1 MSDGEMSN
9 AAAPQTPS
17 SCPGKRREAPSSR
30 QMSRA
35 STTLVAADEED
46 VDGRVKPGHDG
57 GFLKR
62 RIFRFATSSL
72 AIISVTAI
80 AFAAW
85 VHSLGPLPLD
95 QARQVS
101 TTIVDRNGKL
111 LRAYAMADGRWRLP
125 VDAKAAIDPGYL
137 KLLLAYEDRRFYSHG
152 GVDPLALGRA
162 AFQLVTSGHIVS
174 GGSTIT
180 MQLARLM
187 EPRRER
193 SLYAKLRQVVRAFQI
208 ERQLNKDQILDLY
221 LALAP
226 FGGNLEGVRAA
237 SIAYFG
243 KEPKRLLLAEAALL
257 VALPQSPETRRLD
270 RYPDRARVARDR
282 VLDRMVED
290 HIVPA
295 DDAVQARAVPVPRLR
310 KQMPILAPHSS
321 DAALA
326 TMKDTPVIRLTL
338 DSSLQKTLEA
348 LARDRAMA
356 QGPNI
361 SVALIAVDNES
372 GDVLARVGSPD
383 YFDERRAGQVD
394 MTRALRSPGSTL
406 KPFIYGLAFEDGFV
420 HPESLIDDRPIR
432 FGSYA
437 PENFDMTFQ
446 GTVPVRK
453 ALQLSLN
460 VPAIALLDR
469 VGASRLSSRLKQAGG
484 NLVLPKDEVPGL
496 AMGLGGVGV
505 TLQDLVQLYSG
516 LARLGT
522 TRPLREIMLAKDERD
537 SLRLMDQAAAW
548 QVGNVLIGTPPPEN
562 GVHNRIAFKTGTS
575 YGYRDAWSVG
585 FDGRITIGVWVGR
598 PDGAPVPGLVGRT
611 AAAPILFDAFARTGK
626 IPAGLPKPP
635 KGVLVASNAKLPLP
649 LRRFRAVGELVR
661 TGSEQAPHIQFPL
674 NGSRIDVDRSND
686 GRFAAMP
693 VKIAGGVLPLTMM
706 VNGISVGDIDGR
718 RQRLI
723 DPPGPGFARL
733 TVIDATGAADTVVI
747 RVQ

>member
-1 MSDGEMSN
+1 
-9 AAAPQTPS
+9 
-17 SCPGKRREAPSSR
+17 
-30 QMSRA
+30 
-35 STTLVAADEED
+35 
-46 VDGRVKPGHDG
+46 
-57 GFLKR
+57 
-62 RIFRFATSSL
+62 
-72 AIISVTAI
+72 
-80 AFAAW
+80 
-85 VHSLGPLPLD
+85 
-95 QARQVS
+95 
-101 TTIVDRNGKL
+101 
-111 LRAYAMADGRWRLP
+111 MADGRWRLP
-125 VDAKAAIDPGYL
+125 VDVKTSIDPGYL

-162 AFQLVTSGHIVS
+162 ALQLATRGHIVS

-193 SLYAKLRQVVRAFQI
+193 SVYAKLRQMARALEL
-208 ERQLNKDQILDLY
+208 ERQLTKDQILDLY

-226 FGGNLEGVRAA
+226 FGGNVEGVRAA

-243 KEPKRLLLAEAALL
+243 KEPKRLSLAESALL

-270 RYPDRARVARDR
+270 RHPDMARKARDR
-282 VLDRMVED
+282 VLDRMVDDNTVSNE
-290 HIVPA
+290 
-295 DDAVQARAVPVPRLR
+295 DAVQAKAVTVPRQR
-310 KQMPILAPHSS
+310 KPMPILAPHSA
-321 DAALA
+321 DQAVAALKNA
-326 TMKDTPVIRLTL
+326 PVIKLTL
-338 DSSLQKTLEA
+338 EASLQKVLEA
-348 LARDRAMA
+348 LARDRAIA
-356 QGPNI
+356 LGPNI

-394 MTRALRSPGSTL
+394 MTRAVRSPGSTL

-469 VGASRLSSRLKQAGG
+469 VGSSRLSSRLKQAGV
-484 NLVLPKDEVPGL
+484 NLVLPKDEAPGL
-496 AMGLGGVGV
+496 AMGLGGVGI
-505 TLQDLVQLYSG
+505 TLQDLAQLYSG
-516 LARLGT
+516 LARLGN
-522 TRPLREIMLAKDERD
+522 TRPLREIMNAKDDARD
-537 SLRLMDQAAAW
+537 SLRLMDPVAAW

-585 FDGRITIGVWVGR
+585 FDGRITIAVWVGR

-626 IPAGLPKPP
+626 LPVALPKPP
-635 KGVLVASNAKLPLP
+635 RGTLLASNAKLPLP
-649 LRRFRAVGELVR
+649 LRRFRPVGELVR
-661 TGSEQAPHIQFPL
+661 TGSDQAPRIQFPL
-674 NGSRIDVDRSND
+674 NGSRIDVDRAGGAQFS
-686 GRFAAMP
+686 AMP
-693 VKIAGGVLPLTMM
+693 VKVAGGVLPMTML
-706 VNGISVGDIDGR
+706 VNGVSVGEIDGR
-718 RQRLI
+718 RQRLV

-747 RVQ
+747 RIQ

>member
-1 MSDGEMSN
+1 MS
-9 AAAPQTPS
+9 APANEQKS
-17 SCPGKRREAPSSR
+17 SCPDLI
-30 QMSRA
+30 RA
-35 STTLVAADEED
+35 STPFAGEEKD
-46 VDGRVKPGHDG
+46 VDGRDKPGHDG
-57 GFLKR
+57 GGR
-62 RIFRFATSSL
+62 RRAFRVVAITLATIC
-72 AIISVTAI
+72 IITGT
-80 AFAAW
+80 FAAW
-85 VHSLGPLPLD
+85 VASLGPLPLE
-95 QARQVS
+95 QARKVS

-111 LRAYAMADGRWRLP
+111 LRAFAMADGRWRLP
-125 VDAKAAIDPGYL
+125 VDAKTAVDPGYL
-137 KLLLAYEDRRFYSHG
+137 KLLLAYEDRRFLDHR

-162 AFQLVTSGHIVS
+162 AFQLVTRGHIVS

-193 SLYAKLRQVVRAFQI
+193 SVYAKLRQMVRAIEI
-208 ERQLNKDQILDLY
+208 ERQLSKDQILDLY

-226 FGGNLEGVRAA
+226 FGGNLEGIRSA

-243 KEPKRLLLAEAALL
+243 KEPKRLSLAESALL
-257 VALPQSPETRRLD
+257 VALPQSPERRRLD
-270 RYPDRARVARDR
+270 RYPQAAHAARDR

-290 HIVPA
+290 GVVSQE
-295 DDAVQARAVPVPRLR
+295 DAIQARAVPVPKMR
-310 KQMPILAPHSS
+310 KPMPILAPHSS
-321 DAALA
+321 DAAVA
-326 TMKDTPVIRLTL
+326 TVKDQPVIKLTL
-338 DSSLQKTLEA
+338 DATLQKTLEA
-348 LARDRAMA
+348 LARDRAIA

-361 SVALIAVDNES
+361 SVGLIAVDNES
-372 GDVLARVGSPD
+372 GDVLARVGSSD
-383 YFDERRAGQVD
+383 YFDDHRAGQVD

-420 HPESLIDDRPIR
+420 HPDSLIDDRPIR

-446 GTVPVRK
+446 GTVPIRK

-484 NLVLPKDEVPGL
+484 SLVLPKDEAPGL

-505 TLQDLVQLYSG
+505 TLQDLAQLYTG
-516 LARLGT
+516 FPRLGT
-522 TRPLREIMLAKDERD
+522 TKPLREIMYAHDGREP
-537 SLRLMDQAAAW
+537 LRLMDQAAAW

-562 GVHNRIAFKTGTS
+562 GVHGRIAFKTGTS

-635 KGVLVASNAKLPLP
+635 KGVLLASNARLPLP
-649 LRRFRAVGELVR
+649 LRRFRPVGELIR
-661 TGSEQAPHIQFPL
+661 TGADQAPHIQFPL
-674 NGSRIDVDRSND
+674 NGSRIDVDRSGD
-686 GRFAAMP
+686 GQSAAMP
-693 VKIAGGVLPLTMM
+693 VKVAGGVLPLTMM
-706 VNGISVGDIDGR
+706 INGISVGEIDSR
-718 RQRLI
+718 RQRLV

>member
-1 MSDGEMSN
+1 
-9 AAAPQTPS
+9 
-17 SCPGKRREAPSSR
+17 
-30 QMSRA
+30 MSRA
-35 STTLVAADEED
+35 STRFVASGED
-46 VDGRVKPGHDG
+46 VDGRDKPGHDG
-57 GFLKR
+57 MKKQRVVRLAAAAFAFVFLS
-62 RIFRFATSSL
+62 IL
-72 AIISVTAI
+72 AIG
-80 AFAAW
+80 AW
-85 VHSLGPLPLD
+85 VVSLGPLPLA

-125 VDAKAAIDPGYL
+125 VDARTGVDPGYL

-152 GVDPLALGRA
+152 GVDPIALGRA
-162 AFQLVTSGHIVS
+162 AFQLVTRGHIVS

-193 SLYAKLRQVVRAFQI
+193 SVYAKLRQMVRALEI

-243 KEPKRLLLAEAALL
+243 KEPKRLSLAESALL

-270 RYPDRARVARDR
+270 RYPDMARAARDR
-282 VLDRMVED
+282 VLARMVED
-290 HIVPA
+290 GRVPEE
-295 DDAVQARAVPVPRLR
+295 DAASAKAVPVPRLR
-310 KQMPILAPHSS
+310 KPMPILAPHSA
-321 DAALA
+321 DQAIAIV
-326 TMKDTPVIRLTL
+326 KDTDVIRLTL
-338 DSSLQKTLEA
+338 DSSLQKVLEA
-348 LARDRAMA
+348 LARDRAVA
-356 QGPNI
+356 LGPNI
-361 SVALIAVDNES
+361 SVAIIAVDNET
-372 GDVLARVGSPD
+372 GDVLARIGSPD
-383 YFDERRAGQVD
+383 YFDDRRAGQVD
-394 MTRALRSPGSTL
+394 MTRAVRSPGSTL

-420 HPESLIDDRPIR
+420 HPESLIEDRPIR

-460 VPAIALLDR
+460 VPAIVLLDR
-469 VGASRLSSRLKQAGG
+469 VGASRLSSRLKQAGAG
-484 NLVLPKDEVPGL
+484 LVLPKDEAPGL

-522 TRPLREIMLAKDERD
+522 TRPLREIAKDEPRD
-537 SLRLMDQAAAW
+537 SLRLMDQVAAW

-562 GVHNRIAFKTGTS
+562 AAHDRIAFKTGTS

-598 PDGAPVPGLVGRT
+598 PDGAPVPGLVGRS
-611 AAAPILFDAFARTGK
+611 AAAPILFDAFARSGK
-626 IPAGLPKPP
+626 LPAALPKPP
-635 KGVLVASNAKLPLP
+635 KGALVASNAKLPLP

-661 TGSEQAPHIQFPL
+661 TGGEQAPHIQFPL
-674 NGSRIDVDRSND
+674 NGSRIDVDRSD
-686 GRFAAMP
+686 GAQFSMMP
-693 VKIAGGVLPLTMM
+693 VKVAGGVLPMTML
-706 VNGISVGDIDGR
+706 VNGVSVGEIDGR
-718 RQRLI
+718 RQRLV

-747 RVQ
+747 RIQ

>member
-1 MSDGEMSN
+1 MSAAMAIAPASLRWRRIKRV
-9 AAAPQTPS
+9 AAAS
-17 SCPGKRREAPSSR
+17 
-30 QMSRA
+30 
-35 STTLVAADEED
+35 AAAGLILTG
-46 VDGRVKPGHDG
+46 V
-57 GFLKR
+57 
-62 RIFRFATSSL
+62 
-72 AIISVTAI
+72 
-80 AFAAW
+80 FAAW
-85 VHSLGPLPLD
+85 VVSLGPLPLA

-125 VDAKAAIDPGYL
+125 VDARTGVDPGYL
-137 KLLLAYEDRRFYSHG
+137 KLLLAYEDRRFYSHS
-152 GVDPLALGRA
+152 GVDPFALGRA
-162 AFQLVTSGHIVS
+162 AFQLVTRGHIVS

-193 SLYAKLRQVVRAFQI
+193 SVYAKLRQMVRALEI

-243 KEPKRLLLAEAALL
+243 KEPKRLSLPESALL
-257 VALPQSPETRRLD
+257 VALPQSPETRRVD
-270 RYPDRARVARDR
+270 RYPDVARAARDR

-290 HIVPA
+290 SRVSEEEA
-295 DDAVQARAVPVPRLR
+295 ASAKATPVPRLR
-310 KQMPILAPHSS
+310 KPMPILAPHSADQAIANVK
-321 DAALA
+321 DA
-326 TMKDTPVIRLTL
+326 DVIRLTL
-338 DSSLQKTLEA
+338 DGSLQKVLEA
-348 LARDRAMA
+348 LARDRAA
-356 QGPNI
+356 ALGPNI
-361 SVALIAVDNES
+361 SVAIVAVDNES
-372 GDVLARVGSPD
+372 GDVLARIGSPD
-383 YFDERRAGQVD
+383 YFDDRRAGQVD
-394 MTRALRSPGSTL
+394 MTRAVRSPGSTL

-469 VGASRLSSRLKQAGG
+469 VGASRLSSRLKQAGA

-522 TRPLREIMLAKDERD
+522 TRPLCEIAKDEPRD
-537 SLRLMDQAAAW
+537 FLRLMDQVAAW

-585 FDGRITIGVWVGR
+585 FDGRLTIGVWVGR

-626 IPAGLPKPP
+626 LPAALPKPP
-635 KGVLVASNAKLPLP
+635 KGALVASNAKLPLP
-649 LRRFRAVGELVR
+649 LRRFRPVGELVR
-661 TGSEQAPHIQFPL
+661 TGGEQAPHIQFPL
-674 NGSRIDVDRSND
+674 NGSRIDVDRS
-686 GRFAAMP
+686 GSAQFSAMP
-693 VKIAGGVLPLTMM
+693 VKVAGGVLPMTML
-706 VNGISVGDIDGR
+706 VNGVSVGEIDGR
-718 RQRLI
+718 RQRLV

-747 RVQ
+747 RIQ